1 MLNNYMVF
9 VLYCILFTTVNT
21 VVFKYLKLI
30 SVNTKYPEGQQK
42 QNSRFLHYS
51 ERETCSA
58 KIREK

>member
-1 MLNNYMVF
+1 MIF

-21 VVFKYLKLI
+21 IAFKYLKLI

>member
-1 MLNNYMVF
+1 MLNGYIIF
-9 VLYCILFTTVNT
+9 VLYCISFTTVNIIA
-21 VVFKYLKLI
+21 FKYLKLI